1 MLLSSGIPERK
12 VPVLIFSCYSRA
24 VIIQP
29 HSGFWGGCFFGVVV
43 VFLFFNLICHCCT
56 VYLGSRR
63 TRVVYLRVCMF
74 FSIKGNV
81 VNILGFVRHIK
92 TLLHVVLVL
101 GLQTSGLSEYP
112 MYIFSSNPTREL
124 QFPTDVSKLSSSATS
139 RKAV

>member
-1 MLLSSGIPERK
+1 
-12 VPVLIFSCYSRA
+12 
-24 VIIQP
+24 
-29 HSGFWGGCFFGVVV
+29 
-43 VFLFFNLICHCCT
+43 
-56 VYLGSRR
+56 
-63 TRVVYLRVCMF
+63 MF

-112 MYIFSSNPTREL
+112 MYIFSSNPTREF

>member
-43 VFLFFNLICHCCT
+43 FFLFFNLICHCFT

-81 VNILGFVRHIK
+81 VNILGFVRHIRLYCMLFLSWVCRPLVCLNILCIFFLP
-92 TLLHVVLVL
+92 TQLESFSFLLMC
-101 GLQTSGLSEYP
+101 Q
-112 MYIFSSNPTREL
+112 N
-124 QFPTDVSKLSSSATS
+124 
-139 RKAV
+139 